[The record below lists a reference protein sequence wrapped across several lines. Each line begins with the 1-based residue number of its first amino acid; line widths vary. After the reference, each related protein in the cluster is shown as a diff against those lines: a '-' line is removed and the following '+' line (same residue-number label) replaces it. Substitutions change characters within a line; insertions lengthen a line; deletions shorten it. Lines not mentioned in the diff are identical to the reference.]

1 MTRREDGFT
10 LVELLIAVSLMLVV
24 MGAAFEV
31 LRTFEVTSSRNTKQ
45 NDAQDQARNAI
56 DLIVKRLRNDAS
68 PTPGSPQ
75 AIDRATAT
83 DLIFQTVDPADPP
96 AGSQN
101 SHNIMRVRYCLDAS
115 TPANERL
122 YVQQQKWTSAVAPPA
137 PTETFC
143 PETSGA
149 WSAPQVMADHVTN
162 GITATPRPVWTV
174 DCPAGFSAAV
184 CADGTDPQML
194 AEIKRIGVTLF
205 VDRDPSKSPPETRL
219 TSAVFFRNQNAQPTA
234 TMSQPTVAA
243 GHVYVNGGS
252 SSDPDADRLY
262 YRWCWYGANAPGPG
276 ASWCAGGTELP
287 ERSMGLDYD
296 AGAFHGT
303 GWVGLRV
310 QDTGGL
316 VSYDVKSVVLP

>member
-10 LVELLIAVSLMLVV
+10 LVELLIAVSMMLVV
-24 MGAAFEV
+24 MGAAFSA
-31 LRTFEVTSSRNTKQ
+31 LQSFEQTSSRNTKQ

-75 AIDRATAT
+75 AIDRATPT
-83 DLIFQTVDPADPP
+83 DLIFQTVDPANPP

-101 SHNIMRVRYCLDAS
+101 SHNIMRVRYCLDTS

-122 YVQQQKWTSAVAPPA
+122 YMQTQRWTQAVAPGPPA
-137 PTETFC
+137 APIC

-149 WSAPQVMADHVTN
+149 WQTRRVIAEHLTN
-162 GITATPRPVWTV
+162 GFPATPRPMWTF
-174 DCPAGFSAAV
+174 DCPAGYSAVDCSA
-184 CADGTDPQML
+184 GTDQQML
-194 AEIKRIGVTLF
+194 AQVRRMAVTLF
-205 VDRDPSKSPPETRL
+205 VDTDPTTPPAESRL
-219 TSAVFFRNQNAQPTA
+219 TSAVFFRNQNAAPTA
-234 TMSQPTVAA
+234 STSTPTVAA
-243 GHVYVNGGS
+243 GHVYANAGA

-262 YRWCWYGANAPGPG
+262 YRWCWYGANAPAPG
-276 ASWCAGGTELP
+276 APWCTGGTELP
-287 ERSMGLDYD
+287 ERSMTLDYD
-296 AGAFHGT
+296 ATGFHGT

-316 VSYDVKSVVLP
+316 VAYDTKSAVLP

>member
-10 LVELLIAVSLMLVV
+10 LVELLIAASMMIVV
-24 MGAAFEV
+24 MGAAFGA
-31 LRTFEVTSSRNTKQ
+31 LQSFEQTSSRNTKQ
-45 NDAQDQARNAI
+45 NDAQDQARNAV

-75 AIDRATAT
+75 AIDRATPT

-122 YVQQQKWTSAVAPPA
+122 YIQEQRWQTPVAPDPPA
-137 PTETFC
+137 ATTC

-149 WSAPQVMADHVTN
+149 WQSRRVMAEHLTN
-162 GITATPRPVWTV
+162 AFTGTPRPVWTF
-174 DCPAGFSAAV
+174 DCPAGYSAAV
-184 CADGTDPQML
+184 CSAGTDQQML
-194 AEIKRIGVTLF
+194 AQVKRIGVTLF
-205 VDRDPSKSPPETRL
+205 VDTDPNTPPAESRL
-219 TSAVFFRNQNAQPTA
+219 TSAVFFRNQNAAPTA
-234 TMSQPTVAA
+234 TMAQLTVAA
-243 GHVYVNGGS
+243 GHVYANGGA

-262 YRWCWYGANAPGPG
+262 YRWCWYGATVPAPG
-276 ASWCAGGTELP
+276 AAWCTGGTELP
-287 ERSMGLDYD
+287 ERSMSLDYD
-296 AGAFHGT
+296 ASSFHGA

-316 VSYDVKSVVLP
+316 VAYDTKSVVLP